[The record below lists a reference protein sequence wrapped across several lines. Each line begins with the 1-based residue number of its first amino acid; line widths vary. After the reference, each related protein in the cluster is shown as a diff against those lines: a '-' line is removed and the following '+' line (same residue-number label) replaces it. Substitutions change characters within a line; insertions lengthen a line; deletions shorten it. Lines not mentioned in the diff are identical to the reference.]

1 MYIYN
6 YKTIGYR
13 ISNNLKQLNKE
24 IMSNDNK
31 TIHDFQFELICDYF
45 SRIDRQGPGSL
56 EVTKKALSFITGLSE
71 ESRIADIGCGTGKQ
85 TIYLAQSVEGNI
97 TASDLFP
104 GFIDLLQ
111 NNIKK
116 LGLQNRIRAIVADMN
131 ELPFSDEQFDLIWS
145 EGAIYNI
152 GFENGIKQWKK
163 YLKPGGY
170 IAVSEASWL
179 TTCRPKEIE
188 DYWMASYPEIDVI
201 SAKIAQ
207 MEQAGYKC
215 IASFIEPEECWTKE
229 YFALQSEIEEAFLS
243 DHSNNQAAFDFVASE
258 QNERLLYEKYKDY
271 YGYVFY
277 IGKKL

>member
-1 MYIYN
+1 
-6 YKTIGYR
+6 
-13 ISNNLKQLNKE
+13 
-24 IMSNDNK
+24 MSKDNK

-71 ESRIADIGCGTGKQ
+71 ESQIADIGCGTGKQ
-85 TIYLAQSVEGNI
+85 TLYLAESIEGHI
-97 TASDLFP
+97 TASDIFP
-104 GFIDLLQ
+104 GFIDRLQ
-111 NNIKK
+111 KNILKV
-116 LGLQNRIRAIVADMN
+116 GLQNRISAIVADMK

-170 IAVSEASWL
+170 ITVSEASWL
-179 TTCRPKEIE
+179 TTSRPKEIE
-188 DYWMASYPEIDVI
+188 NYWMASYPEIDVI

-215 IASFIEPEECWTKE
+215 IACFIEPEECWTKE
-229 YFALQSEIEEAFLS
+229 YFALQSEIVEAFLR
-243 DHSNNQAAFDFVASE
+243 DHANNQAAHDFVANE
-258 QNERLLYEKYKDY
+258 QYERLLYEKYKNY